1 MSSFIEWAEFGTEY
15 YWSGCLLL
23 GDDLVLVD
31 MLISILE
38 GEGARNE
45 NSKYKSGNKVFQF
58 DYILISKHE

>member
-1 MSSFIEWAEFGTEY
+1 MSSFIEWEELGTEY

-45 NSKYKSGNKVFQF
+45 NSKYKLGNLG
-58 DYILISKHE
+58 IPI

>member
-1 MSSFIEWAEFGTEY
+1 MSSFVEWEELGTEY

-38 GEGARNE
+38 GEGERKE
-45 NSKYKSGNKVFQF
+45 NSKYKLGNLG
-58 DYILISKHE
+58 IPI